1 MYLPHL
7 SCLALHYFCTPLLS
21 QFRYYLCYLYLRCH
35 ILFIASVTITF
46 VVTYYLLPLLPLPS
60 LSHII
65 YYLCYLYLGCHMLFI
80 TPVTFTLS
88 HIINY
93 LCCLYLCCHVRYYL
107 SYLYVCCLILGI
119 TSFTFTFVVI
129 LGITCATRSQ
139 WIRWFKTILS
149 TALFVR
155 ARHPCW
161 SWMLESWRS
170 SWWERTTGCLRTL
183 NRLNTLMTS
192 LTSSQRPAV
201 PTSTN
206 SARFL
211 QLLILNYL
219 LLP

>member
-65 YYLCYLYLGCHMLFI
+65 YCLCYHYLRCHVRYYLCF
-80 TPVTFTLS
+80 
-88 HIINY
+88 
-93 LCCLYLCCHVRYYL
+93 LYLCCHIRYYL
-107 SYLYVCCLILGI
+107 SYLYLRSHILFI
-119 TSFTFTFVVI
+119 TSVAFTFVVI

-170 SWWERTTGCLRTL
+170 S
-183 NRLNTLMTS
+183 
-192 LTSSQRPAV
+192 
-201 PTSTN
+201 
-206 SARFL
+206 
-211 QLLILNYL
+211 
-219 LLP
+219 